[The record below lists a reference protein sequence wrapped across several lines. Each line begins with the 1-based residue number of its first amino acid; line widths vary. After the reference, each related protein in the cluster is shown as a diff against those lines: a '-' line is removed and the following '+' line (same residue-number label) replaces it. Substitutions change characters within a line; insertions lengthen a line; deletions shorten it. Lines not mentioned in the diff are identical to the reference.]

1 MPDWTS
7 QRISIKHIPESH
19 IMCRCSGRTNDVH
32 FKTLGEK
39 TVSVLKIV
47 RKRKSEE
54 RLPAVKQRSKS
65 KREAREYGVRVHIRA
80 TSGICATR
88 GGPSTDCA
96 TDSRAQI
103 PSTVVRL
110 EIIFALLKCWYESSY
125 GVLSNVKGKAGFQVA
140 SQVMK
145 L

>member
-19 IMCRCSGRTNDVH
+19 IIMCRCSGRTNDVH

-54 RLPAVKQRSKS
+54 RLPAVKQRSRASAKPES
-65 KREAREYGVRVHIRA
+65 TECEYISVLHRA
-80 TSGICATR
+80 S
-88 GGPSTDCA
+88 
-96 TDSRAQI
+96 
-103 PSTVVRL
+103 VRL
-110 EIIFALLKCWYESSY
+110 AAGHRPIVQHALVLKYH
-125 GVLSNVKGKAGFQVA
+125 LQ
-140 SQVMK
+140 
-145 L
+145 